1 MYWSNCKAAEDQ
13 GVSVL
18 HGSRRFF
25 HLREKEPAFCEVYDA
40 FKNVILFLKKEKILY
55 PLIK

>member
-1 MYWSNCKAAEDQ
+1 MYWSNCKAAEDH

-25 HLREKEPAFCEVYDA
+25 HLREKQPAFCEVYDA
-40 FKNVILFLKKEKILY
+40 IENVIKF
-55 PLIK
+55 